1 MVYLT
6 PTLPS
11 RYCWMLRGPAQCLK
25 RKSCFFQHQLS
36 IRFIES
42 NNDDD
47 DDDDDE
53 EEEEEE
59 EEEDEEDDNDDIDD
73 ATLF

>member
-1 MVYLT
+1 MVYRT

-25 RKSCFFQHQLS
+25 RKSCFFQQQLN
-36 IRFIES
+36 IRFIE
-42 NNDDD
+42 NNN
-47 DDDDDE
+47 DDE
-53 EEEEEE
+53 EEEEE
-59 EEEDEEDDNDDIDD
+59 DDDDNDDNDD